1 MILEDVLDYFEEL
14 NASKK
19 FGLKNFYIGK
29 LDNKKEYSLGVY
41 NLKHGNVKDIFC
53 IGQLRDYKT
62 LNVSLLLHISKKFK
76 ETEEISNKIYDY
88 LVNLIYSDSF
98 KIKNYDVF
106 FINLLS
112 GNEDVGQ
119 DDEGI
124 YERVINIQI
133 LYK

>member
-14 NASKK
+14 NSSED
-19 FGLKNFYIGK
+19 FGFEHFYIGK
-29 LDNKKEYSLGVY
+29 LESKKNYSLGIY
-41 NLKHGNVKDIFC
+41 NLKHGNVKDQFC
-53 IGQLRDYKT
+53 IGQLRNYKV

-76 ETEEISNKIYDY
+76 ETEAISNKLFDY

-98 KIKNYDVF
+98 KIKDYDVYL
-106 FINLLS
+106 INLLS

-119 DDEGI
+119 DKEGI

-133 LYK
+133 YYK